1 MGTSLGMDVTVIEAR
16 DHVGGRVASY
26 RKGKYVA
33 DLGAM
38 VVTGLGGNP
47 VNVIRKQVN
56 MELHQIKQDCPLF
69 ETGGKRVPKE
79 KDELVE
85 HEFNKLLEASARLSQ
100 ETSRNPKW
108 KNLSLGEAFELV
120 IQ

>member
-1 MGTSLGMDVTVIEAR
+1 MWLYEFIIG
-16 DHVGGRVASY
+16 
-26 RKGKYVA
+26 
-33 DLGAM
+33 
-38 VVTGLGGNP
+38 
-47 VNVIRKQVN
+47 IRKDKLLTLLN
-56 MELHQIKQDCPLF
+56 FDK
-69 ETGGKRVPKE
+69 VPKE

-100 ETSRNPKW
+100 ETARNPKW